1 MNGCLRRR
9 RRRRRCHRRPLPAQP
24 AVRCIRLRNP
34 NRIPPPDSEAGFPS
48 GHGSGSESDSDSVCG
63 NRFRASWN
71 SQLNLAGKASQ
82 QISGTLL
89 GILGFGRQFVRARA
103 VWSQV
108 NQPWRLEHYWYLETQ
123 HVLGK
128 LALRR
133 SCWCAGGWNT
143 SNARGASRL
152 PSRPT
157 HAAAARRLTG
167 P

>member
-1 MNGCLRRR
+1 MFTRLLSQSFLQAILFKRLAWGRREHALRISNLKPHKNGVGLLCAL
-9 RRRRRCHRRPLPAQP
+9 
-24 AVRCIRLRNP
+24 
-34 NRIPPPDSEAGFPS
+34 
-48 GHGSGSESDSDSVCG
+48 
-63 NRFRASWN
+63 WN
-71 SQLNLAGKASQ
+71 SQLNLAGYGYSGKGSQ
-82 QISGTLL
+82 LISGTLL
-89 GILGFGRQFVRARA
+89 GILGLGRQFVRARA

-157 HAAAARRLTG
+157 HAAAARRLTDLHLKRCG
-167 P
+167 FVTTARAEKM

>member
-1 MNGCLRRR
+1 MQRSSSVRETTKQEGKESTNNESRGA
-9 RRRRRCHRRPLPAQP
+9 LPHEITQGDDLCALFYSQP
-24 AVRCIRLRNP
+24 
-34 NRIPPPDSEAGFPS
+34 
-48 GHGSGSESDSDSVCG
+48 
-63 NRFRASWN
+63 
-71 SQLNLAGKASQ
+71 NLAGKPSQ
-82 QISGTLL
+82 LISGSLL
-89 GILGFGRQFVRARA
+89 GILGLGRQFVRARA

-157 HAAAARRLTG
+157 HAAAARRLTDLYLKRCG
-167 P
+167 FVTAAPAEKMWFRK